1 MAARAL
7 SSSSSSFGE
16 EEHAYPRPS
25 AEKPSSR
32 DTGGS
37 GVASSDE
44 IGENG
49 VLVKR
54 APAAPKMKRDAES
67 PPPKKNM
74 RKAAD
79 AAEEDATSAAD
90 SDAETTAPA
99 DEATSLDGATPP
111 PSPQEEEAGTHLKEK
126 SDRYPHVWQMVL
138 ALEKEYSF
146 PLKKA
151 FLKLTEARAA
161 KLNAKV
167 KNLCLKEVRTQLR
180 RTEMDRAVVTALME
194 LIQ

>member
-7 SSSSSSFGE
+7 SFSSASFGE
-16 EEHAYPRPS
+16 EEDAFPRPT
-25 AEKPSSR
+25 AEEPSSR
-32 DTGGS
+32 DADGS

-54 APAAPKMKRDAES
+54 APAAPK
-67 PPPKKNM
+67 KNM

-79 AAEEDATSAAD
+79 AAD
-90 SDAETTAPA
+90 SDAKTTAPA

-111 PSPQEEEAGTHLKEK
+111 SSPQEEEAETHLKEK
-126 SDRYPHVWQMVL
+126 SDRYPHLWQMVL
-138 ALEKEYSF
+138 ALEEYSF
-146 PLKKA
+146 PLKKT
-151 FLKLTEARAA
+151 FLKLTQSRAA